1 MPPEIRESDVAAQ
14 WDRNADVWADQL
26 RNRWDIF
33 REHWN
38 NPAFLEF
45 AGDLSAKNVLDAG
58 CGEGHNTRIFA
69 RRGARMTGVD
79 LSAKMIEFARE
90 EELREPLG
98 IRYECASFSNLATLR
113 AESFDAVVS
122 TMALMDGPD
131 FPGAMREIARVLR
144 PGGSLAYSI
153 LHPCFATKGMGWVRD
168 DSGRAIKFTV
178 ADYFNDEAWIER
190 WKFGHAPNA
199 SQVEEFGVPR
209 WIVSFVI
216 PTGYSFNLTG
226 STIYLSMAALFAVQ
240 AAGLHFSM
248 GQQIVLLATLALT
261 SKGIA
266 GVPRATIVT
275 LLAVAGSFQIPTAA
289 VLMLLGVDTLMDMGR
304 TALNVIG
311 NCMAAAVVARWE
323 GELKPAPISN

>member
-1 MPPEIRESDVAAQ
+1 MAPEIRESEVAAQ
-14 WDRNADVWADQL
+14 WDRNAVVWTDQV

-38 NPAFLEF
+38 NPAFIEF
-45 AGDLSAKNVLDAG
+45 GGNLSGKNVLDAG

-79 LSAKMIEFARE
+79 LSVKMIEFARA

-98 IRYECASFSNLATLR
+98 IRYERASFSDLATFR

-131 FPGAMREIARVLR
+131 FTGAMREIARVIR
-144 PGGSLAYSI
+144 PGGTLAYSI

-168 DSGRAIKFTV
+168 DSGRAVKFTV
-178 ADYFNDEAWIER
+178 ADYFNDEAWIDR

-209 WIVSFVI
+209 FDRTLADYIN
-216 PTGYSFNLTG
+216 PT
-226 STIYLSMAALFAVQ
+226 V
-240 AAGLHFSM
+240 AAGLRLEK
-248 GQQIVLLATLALT
+248 ICE
-261 SKGIA
+261 
-266 GVPRATIVT
+266 PRAPESACALYPEAFVKFRDHIPWFFYV
-275 LLAVAGSFQIPTAA
+275 LAS
-289 VLMLLGVDTLMDMGR
+289 
-304 TALNVIG
+304 
-311 NCMAAAVVARWE
+311 
-323 GELKPAPISN
+323 KP